1 MSDEVRVQKRNG
13 FSIGDR
19 VRLPCV
25 PSVFEVVGL
34 EDESLVQLR
43 TPTGRTI
50 TAGWRALSRV
60 KQ

>member
-1 MSDEVRVQKRNG
+1 MNETVMVQKRNG
-13 FSIGDR
+13 FEIGDR

-25 PSVFEVVGL
+25 PTIFEVIGL
-34 EDESLVQLR
+34 DDESLVQLR

-60 KQ
+60 TP